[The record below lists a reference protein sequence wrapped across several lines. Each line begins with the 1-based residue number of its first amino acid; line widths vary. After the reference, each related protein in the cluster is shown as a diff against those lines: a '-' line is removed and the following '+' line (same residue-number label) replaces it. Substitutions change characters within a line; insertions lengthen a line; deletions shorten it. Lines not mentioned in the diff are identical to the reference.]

1 MTSADLELPWPPSV
15 NRYWRNVRGR
25 VLISKEGREYRT
37 AVCLRLA
44 GEPFG
49 FGTKRI
55 AVSIHA
61 SPPDRR
67 RRDLDNLG
75 KAALDALQY
84 AGIYADDSQIDH
96 LSFWRLAP
104 EPPTGRF
111 RVVITEI
118 TP

>member
-1 MTSADLELPWPPSV
+1 MTADLLLPWPPSM

-25 VLISKEGREYRT
+25 VLISREGRDYRA
-37 AVCLRLA
+37 AVAQAVA
-44 GEPFG
+44 GAATFG
-49 FGTKRI
+49 AKRI
-55 AVSIHA
+55 AVSVHA

-75 KAALDALQY
+75 KACLDALQA
-84 AGIYADDSQIDH
+84 AGLYADDSQIDQ